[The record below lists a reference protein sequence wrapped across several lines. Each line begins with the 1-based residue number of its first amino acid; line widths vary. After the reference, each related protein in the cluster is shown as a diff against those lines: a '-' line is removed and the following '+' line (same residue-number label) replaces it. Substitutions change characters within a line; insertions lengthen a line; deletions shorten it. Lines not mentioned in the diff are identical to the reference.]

1 MRSLRIYFSVS
12 IILINNYLFSQGP
25 GCPNITVTATSNTV
39 TCSNPCTT
47 LSATA
52 FNIGQ
57 TTSYS
62 VTSIP
67 FNPPVPITSSG
78 TALFVNQDDI
88 WSGVINLPFP
98 FCFWG
103 NTYNQCV
110 VGANG
115 LISFNL
121 SYANQF
127 CPWSFSASC
136 PSGALPLNSI
146 FGVYH
151 DIDPSVCGGIY
162 YEILGSPPC
171 RTFVVK
177 YVNVCHFSCNN
188 LQSST
193 EIVLYETT
201 NVIEVYVQN
210 KPTCNSWNNGNALIG
225 IQNATGTTGLTPP
238 GRNTGPWSA
247 NNEAWRFVPSGP
259 AIWGPIQW
267 FSSSGLIA
275 NTNTVQVC
283 PSTTTTYTA
292 VTTYTRC
299 DGFTI
304 SVSAPITITS
314 NNSYTVSSNAPI
326 CAGQNLSLT
335 VTGAPAN
342 ATYTWTGPNGFTS
355 NQQNP
360 VINNATVNHS
370 GTYSVNIGTGGNSC
384 IVATNVSIIG
394 QGSSTISPSSSVCP
408 GSNVTF
414 SISNNS
420 TLPTNYTWTGPNG
433 FTSNQQ
439 NPTINNVN
447 TLNSGVYTVTVSVN
461 SGTLNCSSTYTTSLY
476 VVPIY
481 TPNVTPSSTIC
492 VGDNITFTASANSA
506 TYYSWAGPNSFTANT
521 QNINFSNA
529 QANQSGTYTVTAIFT
544 SGNTSCS
551 TYTTTDL
558 SVLPKINFTLS
569 PIPNVCPGEAIVING
584 PAGASSY
591 TWTNPYGQ
599 VVSTN
604 QNLNIPNAN
613 FGMSGVY
620 TLSVQPTGGCVSSN
634 SINVTV
640 LTPISFSVT
649 PPDITLCKGDSANVY
664 ALCIG
669 GSGVYNYQWYP
680 YTGLYFPAGFANIVK
695 PNQTTYYTIIANDV
709 ACPQQTITAN
719 FWVNV
724 LPLPTPNFVYDKIK
738 GCRPL
743 CVKLWS
749 NAQPPSINTIWDFGY
764 NLYANGDSVRYC
776 FEKPGVYPVKVFL
789 VDSNGCKNTVQA
801 PFSIEVYPRP
811 EPAIYYSPSVATL
824 LHNEIEFTATYNN
837 GPITYWHWDFGD
849 ITTNTD
855 TAGTKNAVY
864 TYTYVGNFPV
874 MLIATNIY
882 GCTDTTYR
890 IVPVT
895 EEFTMYIPDAF
906 TPNGDGLNDVFNV
919 KGAGF
924 LEEGFEMRIYDR
936 WGELI
941 FKTNNVYEGW
951 NGKVKGV
958 DAKSDV
964 YIYKIRCFTT
974 VQKIKKEFVGHVTL
988 YR

>member
-1 MRSLRIYFSVS
+1 MRQLILLIVVFS
-12 IILINNYLFSQGP
+12 Y
-25 GCPNITVTATSNTV
+25 
-39 TCSNPCTT
+39 
-47 LSATA
+47 
-52 FNIGQ
+52 
-57 TTSYS
+57 YS
-62 VTSIP
+62 
-67 FNPPVPITSSG
+67 
-78 TALFVNQDDI
+78 
-88 WSGVINLPFP
+88 
-98 FCFWG
+98 
-103 NTYNQCV
+103 
-110 VGANG
+110 
-115 LISFNL
+115 LIS
-121 SYANQF
+121 Q
-127 CPWSFSASC
+127 
-136 PSGALPLNSI
+136 
-146 FGVYH
+146 
-151 DIDPSVCGGIY
+151 
-162 YEILGSPPC
+162 
-171 RTFVVK
+171 
-177 YVNVCHFSCNN
+177 
-188 LQSST
+188 
-193 EIVLYETT
+193 
-201 NVIEVYVQN
+201 
-210 KPTCNSWNNGNALIG
+210 PT
-225 IQNATGTTGLTPP
+225 Q
-238 GRNTGPWSA
+238 
-247 NNEAWRFVPSGP
+247 
-259 AIWGPIQW
+259 
-267 FSSSGLIA
+267 
-275 NTNTVQVC
+275 
-283 PSTTTTYTA
+283 
-292 VTTYTRC
+292 
-299 DGFTI
+299 
-304 SVSAPITITS
+304 TITF
-314 NNSYTVSSNAPI
+314 NYTGAAQYYTVPA
-326 CAGQNLSLT
+326 CATSLT
-335 VTGAPAN
+335 VTVAGAQGGMNTSPSSPGTNNFGAVVSGVLNVTPGQVLQINVGGQGNCPAGGWNGGGNGGNQGPASGQFLACGGGGASDIRIPPYGLNDRIVVAAGGGGQNGGSSQYIFPGGQGGCAMGSNGASPFGQGGGGGTQTSGGTGGPPWCSPCGQAGFPGGLGVGGNGGDDIQNIFAAGGGGGGGYYGGGGGGADGCCIGANGGGSGGGGSSLVPAGMNCTAGSN
-342 ATYTWTGPNGFTS
+342 AGNGVVIIIAPVCDCSITASHSGNVCTGGTFTLSAVGGTNSATFSWSGPNGFTS

-360 VINNATVNHS
+360 VINNASISASGVYTVLLTTTNNLTCS
-370 GTYSVNIGTGGNSC
+370 ATTTLQVVSPGTI
-384 IVATNVSIIG
+384 
-394 QGSSTISPSSSVCP
+394 TIFSADTICP
-408 GSNVTF
+408 YLNFTLSA
-414 SISNNS
+414 SNNS
-420 TLPTNYTWTGPNG
+420 TLNVNYNWSGPNG

-439 NPTINNVN
+439 NPVINNVQ
-447 TLNSGVYTVTVSVN
+447 TSHSGVYSVTTTVT
-461 SGTLNCSSTYTTSLY
+461 SGTLQCSTTTSSSLY

-506 TYYSWAGPNSFTANT
+506 TSYSWAGPNSFTANT
-521 QNINFSNA
+521 QNINISNA
-529 QANQSGTYTVTAIFT
+529 QSNQSGTYTVTAIFT

-620 TLSVQPTGGCVSSN
+620 TLSVQPNGGCVSSN

-724 LPLPTPNFVYDKIK
+724 LPLPTPNFVYDNIK

-749 NAQPPSINTIWDFGY
+749 NAQPASINTIWDFGY

-849 ITTNTD
+849 IMTNTD
-855 TAGTKNAVY
+855 TANTKNAVY

-964 YIYKIRCFTT
+964 YIYKIRCYTT
-974 VQKIKKEFVGHVTL
+974 VQNIKKEFVGHVTL